1 MVQIKTIGVFC
12 GSSVGRKEIYATKAA
27 ELGVLMAQNKIDL
40 IFGGGKVGLMGV
52 IADAVMEAGA
62 SAIGVIPTALLQKEV
77 GHNALNQLIE
87 VNNMSDRKNKINELS
102 DAFIAMPGGFGTLDE
117 VMEVLTYFQ
126 LGWSEKPVGFLNID
140 GFFDHLIRFLDHI
153 MEEKFMK
160 FEHRHNVIIESD
172 PAKLLTAIQEFK
184 PLAVDE
190 KWIADL
196 KKSKTY

>member
-1 MVQIKTIGVFC
+1 MNIKSIGIFC
-12 GSSVGRKEIYATKAA
+12 GSSVGAKEIYALKAE
-27 ELGVLMAQNKIDL
+27 ELGKLLADNNIDL
-40 IFGGGKVGLMGV
+40 VFGGGKVGLMGA
-52 IADAVMEAGA
+52 IADSIMSAGGK
-62 SAIGVIPTALLQKEV
+62 AIGVMPTALLEKEV
-77 GHNALNQLIE
+77 GHQGLNEMI
-87 VNNMSDRKNKINELS
+87 VVDNMSTRKNHINDIS

-140 GFFDHLIRFLDHI
+140 GYFDFLIKFMDHI

-160 FEHRHNVIIESD
+160 YEHRHNVIVESE
-172 PAKLLTAIQEFK
+172 PEKLLNSILNFK

-196 KKSKTY
+196 KERKTY